1 MAKPWYI
8 ADEAQALLADCVANP
23 PRYLTRRLAAHERWT
38 RDDETVS
45 SYDQN
50 DDRVDALIRLSNTA
64 CEAAMLACGDNR
76 EALRRLIH
84 RWPHVDHIIAD
95 ALARARSAA

>member
-23 PRYLTRRLAAHERWT
+23 PAYVTRRLAAHEGWT

-45 SYDQN
+45 SYDRN

-64 CEAAMLACGDNR
+64 HEAAQKGGASRAVLLN
-76 EALRRLIH
+76 
-84 RWPHVDHIIAD
+84 WPGVDHAIAD